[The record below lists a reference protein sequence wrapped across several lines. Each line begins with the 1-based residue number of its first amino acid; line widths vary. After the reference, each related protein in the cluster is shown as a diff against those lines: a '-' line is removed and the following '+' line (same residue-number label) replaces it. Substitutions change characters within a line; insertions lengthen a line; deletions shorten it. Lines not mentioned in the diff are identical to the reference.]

1 MDAIVDPGGAFHPRT
16 QATPELRDW
25 KQWFAGYD
33 DPDSWLP
40 HRLAVVQ
47 RGIRQALDEAPA
59 GTVTVLY
66 LCAGQGRDLI
76 PVLAEH
82 PRRAAVRARLIEV
95 DPVIAQVARDAVTA
109 ADLAGGV
116 EVVTGDAADP
126 ALFGDYAPAD
136 LLLLCGIFGNISDA
150 DIHTTVEHAAHL
162 TAKGGTVMWTR
173 HRHEPNL
180 VPTIRAWFRGAGF
193 AELWESD
200 PELPAT
206 VYVAAYRQENE
217 PVPSSGDKK
226 LFTFIK

>member
-1 MDAIVDPGGAFHPRT
+1 MDAIVDPDGGGT
-16 QATPELRDW
+16 SELRDW

-33 DPDSWLP
+33 DPGSWQP
-40 HRLAVVQ
+40 HRLAVVR

-66 LCAGQGRDLI
+66 LCAGEGRDLI

-82 PRRAAVRARLIEV
+82 PRRGDVRARLIEF
-95 DPVIAQVARDAVTA
+95 DPVIAQVARDAVSA
-109 ADLAGGV
+109 ADLAGSV

-136 LLLLCGIFGNISDA
+136 VLLLCGIFGNISDA
-150 DIHTTVEHAAHL
+150 DIHHTVEHAAHL
-162 TAKGGTVMWTR
+162 TAKGGTAMWTR
-173 HRHEPNL
+173 HRNEPNL
-180 VPTIRAWFRGAGF
+180 VPTIRDWFREAGF

-200 PELPAT
+200 PELPTT

-217 PVPSSGDKK
+217 PVPPVGDEK